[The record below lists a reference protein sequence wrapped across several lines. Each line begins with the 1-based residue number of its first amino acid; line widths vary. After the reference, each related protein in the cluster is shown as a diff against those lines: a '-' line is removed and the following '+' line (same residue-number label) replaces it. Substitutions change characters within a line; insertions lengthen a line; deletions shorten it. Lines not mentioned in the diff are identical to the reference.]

1 MQLTQENYAKLW
13 RENLKQ
19 NQALLRDDF
28 FKHKNTRKLLKQ
40 QSKLVDNLLRQIW
53 LQFDL
58 SDSACLVA
66 VGGYG
71 RGELF
76 PYSDVDLLIL
86 LPNSPDTSLNER
98 IERVVGLFWDIGL
111 AVGHSVRNLDEC
123 ITEAKKDVTV
133 QTNLLESRLI
143 IGNPP
148 LIFNLSSKNVGG
160 NGCWRVFQ
168 SKTS

>member
-1 MQLTQENYAKLW
+1 MQLNQEQSQEENYAKLW
-13 RENLKQ
+13 RESLKQ

-28 FKHKNTRKLLKQ
+28 FQHKNTRKLLKQ
-40 QSKLVDNLLRQIW
+40 QSKLIDDVLRQIW

-58 SDSACLVA
+58 NKSVSLVA

-86 LPNSPDTSLNER
+86 LPNSPDASLNER

-123 ITEAKKDVTV
+123 ITEAKKM
-133 QTNLLESRLI
+133 
-143 IGNPP
+143 
-148 LIFNLSSKNVGG
+148 
-160 NGCWRVFQ
+160 
-168 SKTS
+168 